1 MSTSNVTRRD
11 FVKVSAVAGGGML
24 IGFRFSDASAADASP
39 YGANAFTAN
48 AWITIAP
55 DGAVTF
61 TCGRSEMGQ
70 DVYTSLSMILAE
82 ELAVDPR
89 KVTVLHAPADPAYV
103 NTAIGAQITGGSTS
117 VREGWTPL
125 RTAGATAREMLIA
138 AAAAQWGVS
147 PGDCKAANGVVTH
160 GPRSA
165 GYGAL
170 TDAAAK
176 LKPPTNVALKDP
188 ATFTVIGKPLPRLDG
203 AAKARGRAT
212 YGIDVKL
219 PGMLY
224 AAIVPCPVIG
234 GKAVSVDDASVK
246 RRPGVKAV
254 VNIGDAVAVVADHYW
269 VARKAADLLDVTWD
283 EGSNAKV
290 GTAAVFAALDAAR
303 ERPGFLIKS
312 AGNVANAMANAMA
325 PGVVSAEYRCQM
337 LAHATLEPQNCT
349 ARVTADGVEV
359 WGSVQFPQGA
369 QGTAAAVAGV
379 QPEQVKVHCQFIG
392 GGFGRRLENDYVAQ
406 AVAIAKAVPGTP
418 VQMIWTRP
426 QDMQNDFYRPP
437 SLHVMRGVENNA
449 RLETLTAKL
458 VSPSIT
464 ARAFP
469 TFVQNGSDPFQTE
482 GLANLTYEIPNVELR
497 SVIEEVGVR
506 VGFWRSVSHAL
517 NAFAVECFMDELA
530 LAAGQPPVAFRL
542 ALLGNMPRQ
551 RAAIERAVRASGHT
565 ATPGAGRGFGLAS
578 MECYGTHAAVV
589 CEVSGAADRIRI
601 ERITIA
607 ADCGIAV
614 HPDQVVAQLQ
624 GGVATGLIQAMRS
637 KITFENGRV
646 EQSNFHDFRL
656 PRASEVPKVQVELIA
671 SGESPGGIGE
681 VGTPLV
687 APALANAIFALT
699 GKRIRSTPL
708 EDGGVRF
715 V

>member
-1 MSTSNVTRRD
+1 MTPPTVTRRD
-11 FVKVSAVAGGGML
+11 FMKVSAAVGGGLL
-24 IGFRFSDASAADASP
+24 IGFRFAPEASAQPVAAL
-39 YGANAFTAN
+39 TAN
-48 AWITIAP
+48 AWIRIAP

-103 NTAIGAQITGGSTS
+103 NNALGAQITGGSTS
-117 VREGWTPL
+117 VREGWDPL
-125 RTAGATAREMLIA
+125 RKAGATAREMLISA
-138 AAAAQWGVS
+138 AATKWGVSAGECRAANGMVTHGAQSASYGSLTTAAAQ
-147 PGDCKAANGVVTH
+147 
-160 GPRSA
+160 
-165 GYGAL
+165 L
-170 TDAAAK
+170 T
-176 LKPPTNVALKDP
+176 PPATVALKDP

-212 YGIDVKL
+212 YGLDVKL

-224 AAIVPCPVIG
+224 AAIVPCPVLG
-234 GKAVSVDDASVK
+234 GTVASFDGTAVG
-246 RRPGVKAV
+246 RRPGVRAV
-254 VNIGDAVAVVADHYW
+254 VNIGDAVAVVAEHYW
-269 VARKAADLLDVTWD
+269 IARGAADALPITWNEGAAATLDT
-283 EGSNAKV
+283 AKI
-290 GTAAVFAALDAAR
+290 FATLDAAR
-303 ERPGFLIKS
+303 DRDGFVVKT
-312 AGNVANAMANAMA
+312 AGNPAAALATGA
-325 PGVVSAEYRCQM
+325 KIAEYRCQM

-349 ARVTADGVEV
+349 AKVTATGVEV

-379 QPEQVKVHCQFIG
+379 KPEQVQVHSQFIG
-392 GGFGRRLENDYVAQ
+392 GGFGRRLENDFVGQ

-426 QDMQNDFYRPP
+426 QDTQQDFYRPP
-437 SLHVMRGVENNA
+437 SLHVMRGAVVNG
-449 RLETLTAKL
+449 RLDALSAKL

-469 TFVQNGSDPFQTE
+469 PFVTKGSDPFQQE
-482 GLANLTYEIPNVELR
+482 GLANLTYDVPNLDLR
-497 SVIEEVGVR
+497 TVIEEVGVR

-517 NAFAVECFMDELA
+517 NAFAVESFIDEMA
-530 LAAGQPPVAFRL
+530 LEAGQSPVAFRL
-542 ALLGNMPRQ
+542 GMLDKQPRQ
-551 RAAIERAVRASGHT
+551 RAALERAVRVSGYT
-565 ATPGAGRGFGLAS
+565 TTPGAGRAFGVAS
-578 MECYGTHAAVV
+578 MECYETHAALV
-589 CEVSGAADRIRI
+589 CEVSGTAERIKL

-624 GGVATGLIQAMRS
+624 GGVVTGLIQALRA
-637 KITFENGRV
+637 KITLKNGRV
-646 EQSNFHDFRL
+646 EQSNFHDFQL
-656 PRASEVPKVQVELIA
+656 PRSADVPKVQVELIE
-671 SGESPGGIGE
+671 SGAKPGGIGE
-681 VGTPLV
+681 VGVPLV
-687 APALANAIFALT
+687 APALANAVFALT
-699 GKRIRSTPL
+699 GKRIRSTPI

>member
-1 MSTSNVTRRD
+1 MSDAIVSRRD
-11 FVKVSAVAGGGML
+11 FIRVSAVAGGGML
-24 IGFRFSDASAADASP
+24 IGFRFSDAAEARTTAAA
-39 YGANAFTAN
+39 AFTAN

-55 DGAVTF
+55 NGAVTF

-89 KVTVLHAPADPAYV
+89 KVTVLHAPAAPAYV

-117 VREGWTPL
+117 VREGWEPL
-125 RTAGATAREMLIA
+125 RKAGAATREMLIA
-138 AAAAQWGVS
+138 AAAARWGVS
-147 PGDCKAANGVVTH
+147 ASDCKAENGVVTH
-160 GPRSA
+160 GPHRA
-165 GYGAL
+165 GYGTL
-170 TDAAAK
+170 TDAASR
-176 LKPPTNVALKDP
+176 LKPPTAVTLKDP
-188 ATFTVIGKPLPRLDG
+188 ARFTVIGRPMPRIDG

-234 GKAVSVDDASVK
+234 GKVASFDGAAV
-246 RRPGVKAV
+246 RGRPGVKAV
-254 VNIGDAVAVVADHYW
+254 VNIGDAVAVVAEHYW
-269 VARKAADLLDVTWD
+269 MARKAADALDVTWD
-283 EGSNAKV
+283 EGPSAKIDNAS
-290 GTAAVFAALDAAR
+290 VFAALDAAR
-303 ERPGFLIKS
+303 ERPGFVIKT
-312 AGNVANAMANAMA
+312 AGDVSNALATGA
-325 PGVVSAEYRCQM
+325 VSAEYRCQM

-349 ARVTADGVEV
+349 ARVTASAVEV

-379 QPEQVKVHCQFIG
+379 KPEQVKVHSQFIG

-426 QDMQNDFYRPP
+426 QDVKNDFYRPP
-437 SLHVMRGVENNA
+437 SLHVMRGVVTNGH
-449 RLETLTAKL
+449 LGTLTATL
-458 VSPSIT
+458 VSPSVT

-469 TFVQNGSDPFQTE
+469 TFVKDGADPFQME
-482 GLANLTYEIPNVELR
+482 GLVNLTYDIPNVELR
-497 SVIEEVGVR
+497 SVIQEVGVR

-517 NAFAVECFMDELA
+517 NAFAVESFMDELA
-530 LAAGQPPVAFRL
+530 LAAGQDPVAFRMS
-542 ALLGNMPRQ
+542 LLGKMPRQ
-551 RAAIERAVRASGHT
+551 RAALERAVRASGYA
-565 ATPGAGRGFGLAS
+565 ATPGAGRGFGIAS

-589 CEVSGAADRIRI
+589 CEVSGTADRVKI

-624 GGVATGLIQAMRS
+624 GGVVTGLIQAMRS
-637 KITFENGRV
+637 KITIVNGRV
-646 EQSNFHDFRL
+646 EQGNFNDFRL
-656 PRASEVPKVQVELIA
+656 PRASEVPRVQVELIA

-687 APALANAIFALT
+687 APALANAVFSLV